1 MKKYFE
7 EEGLLKQFKI
17 NSIII
22 GVLLILTGITA
33 ILLPEITSLTLSYF
47 IGWLLVIS
55 AIISAYHVVQSYN
68 AQWIAWLKPFSL
80 AIIGTLL
87 LFYPITGVAAVGL
100 LLIIYF
106 FFDGFGGIMLG
117 LEFKPI
123 KGWTWMLAN
132 GMLSFLLAAVFLT
145 GWPFSSVWLV
155 GSLVG
160 ISLLFDGIAMIII
173 GSSIKNHLFEE

>member
-1 MKKYFE
+1 MKKYFAE
-7 EEGLLKQFKI
+7 EYLLSQFKV

-22 GVLLILTGITA
+22 GGLLVLTGFTA
-33 ILLPEITSLTLSYF
+33 IVLPEITSLTLSY
-47 IGWLLVIS
+47 ILGWLLVIS
-55 AIISAYHVVQSYN
+55 GIISAYHVVQSYN

-80 AIIGTLL
+80 AIIGILL

-106 FFDGFGGIMLG
+106 LFDGFGGIMLG

-123 KGWTWMLAN
+123 KGWVWMLAN
-132 GMLSFLLAAVFLT
+132 GIISFLLAAICII
-145 GWPFSSVWLV
+145 GWPFSFVWLV
-155 GSLVG
+155 GLMVG

-173 GSSIKNHLFEE
+173 GNSIGDYFVGE

>member
-1 MKKYFE
+1 MRKYFE
-7 EEGLLKQFKI
+7 EEGLQQQFKI

-22 GVLLILTGITA
+22 GVLLVLTGITA

-123 KGWTWMLAN
+123 KGWTWMLVN
-132 GMLSFLLAAVFLT
+132 GIVSFLLAAIFLI

-155 GSLVG
+155 GLFVG
-160 ISLLFDGIAMIII
+160 ISLLLDGIAMIII
-173 GSSIKNHLFEE
+173 GNSIEASFSNE